1 MKYWRTWSNGY
12 RVRIEWNE
20 SATFNL
26 QTRVGN
32 EWVDYDCFTVYDIE
46 SAAEALKW
54 ALDHLKE
61 TDPKDQKLL
70 IDDVQLRR
78 RRENIKSFSHDEL
91 NNLENIFPF
100 PQ

>member
-32 EWVDYDCFTVYDIE
+32 EWVDYDCFTIYGIE
-46 SAAEALKW
+46 SAAKAYEHAMER
-54 ALDHLKE
+54 LKE
-61 TDPKDQKLL
+61 ENPIDQQLL
-70 IDDVQLRR
+70 IEDVQLRR
-78 RRENIKSFSHDEL
+78 QHESYSY
-91 NNLENIFPF
+91 
-100 PQ
+100 

>member
-20 SATFNL
+20 SATFTL

-32 EWVDYDCFTVYDIE
+32 EWVDYDCFTVYGVG
-46 SAAEALKW
+46 SNAEALKE
-54 ALDHLKE
+54 ALEHLKE
-61 TDPKDQKLL
+61 TEPKDQKLL

-78 RRENIKSFSHDEL
+78 QHESYSY
-91 NNLENIFPF
+91 
-100 PQ
+100 

>member
-26 QTRVGN
+26 QTRVGT
-32 EWVDYDCFTVYDIE
+32 EWVDYDCFTVYGVG
-46 SAAEALKW
+46 SNAEALKE
-54 ALDHLKE
+54 ALEHLKE
-61 TDPKDQKLL
+61 TEPKDQKLL

-78 RRENIKSFSHDEL
+78 QHESYSY
-91 NNLENIFPF
+91 
-100 PQ
+100 

>member
-32 EWVDYDCFTVYDIE
+32 EWVDYDCFTVYGVG
-46 SAAEALKW
+46 SNAEALKE
-54 ALDHLKE
+54 ALEHLKE
-61 TDPKDQKLL
+61 PEPKDPQLL

-78 RRENIKSFSHDEL
+78 QHESYSY
-91 NNLENIFPF
+91 
-100 PQ
+100 

>member
-32 EWVDYDCFTVYDIE
+32 EWVDYDCFTVYGIE
-46 SAAEALKW
+46 SAAEAYQH
-54 ALDHLKE
+54 AIERLKE
-61 TDPKDQKLL
+61 EELRTQKLL
-70 IDDVQLRR
+70 IEDVQLRKT
-78 RRENIKSFSHDEL
+78 REEFA
-91 NNLENIFPF
+91 
-100 PQ
+100 